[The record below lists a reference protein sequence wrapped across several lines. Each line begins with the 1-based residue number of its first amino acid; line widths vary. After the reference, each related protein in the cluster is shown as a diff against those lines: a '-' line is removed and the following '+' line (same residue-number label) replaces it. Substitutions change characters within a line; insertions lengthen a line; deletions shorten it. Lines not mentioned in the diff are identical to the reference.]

1 MSSAAASA
9 GKNTDRRRFISG
21 VAAVSGVAIA
31 PTAIATAWAEEAT
44 LETAAKPWRTLNA
57 LVGRAQKLGLAAPR
71 IAAGPVTASDEFDK
85 VMPAIVDF
93 INSVDKGPKARAA
106 SADVEAILEDAT
118 QLAIEVQ
125 RADHPPSAQT
135 RSILPPG
142 AAPPNFEKI
151 REEYETAFAKCEI
164 RAASRSEVNWNVK
177 QILDNKARYQE
188 VEETTCV
195 PWFAIAVIH
204 GMECSFNFR
213 QHLHNGDSLKK
224 KTWQVPAGR
233 PTVWNPPTDWSS
245 SAIDAL
251 RYDKM
256 TGIEDW
262 SLARTLY
269 RWEAYN
275 GWGSRA
281 HGIKTPYL
289 WSYSNQYSKGK
300 YVADGKWDSDAVSK
314 QCGAAVMLKVLVEK
328 GEVGFV

>member
-1 MSSAAASA
+1 MSRSAASR
-9 GKNTDRRRFISG
+9 GEGTDRRRFITG
-21 VAAVSGVAIA
+21 VAAVSGAVIA
-31 PTAIATAWAEEAT
+31 PGSIATAWAQEVT
-44 LETAAKPWRTLNA
+44 LEGAAKPWRTLNA

-71 IAAGPVTASDEFDK
+71 MAAGPTTASDEFDK

-93 INSVDKGPKARAA
+93 INSVELGPKARAA
-106 SADVEAILEDAT
+106 STDVEAILEDAT

-125 RADHPPSAQT
+125 RADHPPSALT

-142 AAPPNFEKI
+142 IAAPSLEKV
-151 REEYETAFAKCEI
+151 RDEYEASFAKCEI
-164 RAASRSEVNWNVK
+164 RAANRSEVNWNVK
-177 QILDNKARYQE
+177 QILDNKARYQQAE
-188 VEETTCV
+188 DATCV
-195 PWFAIAVIH
+195 PWFAIAIIH

-213 QHLHNGDSLKK
+213 QHLHNGDSLQK

-251 RYDKM
+251 RYDKLNDQV
-256 TGIEDW
+256 DW
-262 SLARTLY
+262 SLASTLY
-269 RWEAYN
+269 RWEKYN

-289 WSYSNQYSKGK
+289 WSYSNQYAKGK